1 MKKLSYIES
10 TMLPLP
16 MSNIDT
22 DQIMPKE
29 FLKRVE
35 RSGYGEFLF
44 YDWKKDAN
52 FPLNNEI
59 FKESKVLLTGTNFGT
74 GSSREHAPWGLQD
87 WGFDAIISSKF
98 ADIFRLNSINIGL
111 LPIEASE
118 DIIEKLFKK
127 VSENPKTKIEISIE
141 QKSVVCEE
149 IEFNF
154 FIDDFSQNRI
164 LNGIDKIDISL
175 EFEEKIDEFMQSR
188 NKWAPKL
195 TYKHLNLNYLQ
206 LLLKAVIHYVFARK
220 D

>member
-29 FLKRVE
+29 FLKRIE

-59 FKESKVLLTGTNFGT
+59 YKESKVLITGTNFGT

-118 DIIEKLFKK
+118 DIVEKLFQK

-141 QKSVVCEE
+141 KKSVVCEE

-188 NKWAPKL
+188 SKWAPKL
-195 TYKHLNLNYLQ
+195 
-206 LLLKAVIHYVFARK
+206 I
-220 D
+220 

>member
-1 MKKLSYIES
+1 MKKLSHIES

-44 YDWKKDAN
+44 YDWKKDDD

-59 FKESKVLLTGTNFGT
+59 YEKSKVLLAGTNFGT

-118 DIIEKLFKK
+118 DIVEKLFQK
-127 VSENPKTKIEISIE
+127 VSENSKTKIEISIE
-141 QKSVVCEE
+141 EKSVVCEE

-175 EFEEKIDEFMQSR
+175 EYEEKIDEFMQRR

-195 TYKHLNLNYLQ
+195 T
-206 LLLKAVIHYVFARK
+206 
-220 D
+220 